1 MTNRVL
7 FLADILIAIAVAR
20 PVFAADAVPTSPPMP
35 KVPDGFSIELAAGP
49 PLIERPIVA
58 AFDDEGRL
66 YVAESSGSNDPVQKQ
81 LALKPH
87 RIVRLEDTDGDGKFD
102 KRTVFADHLMFPE
115 GAMFF
120 DGSLYVS
127 APPSIWKLTD
137 KDGDGVA
144 DERVEWYQGKTLTG
158 CANDLHGPYAGPDG
172 WIYWCKGAFAEQTH
186 IVNGKEWKTKAA
198 HIFRCRPDGT
208 GFEPVMTGGMDNP
221 VGVAFMPDGE
231 RILSGTFFH
240 VNPRN
245 DGLIHAIYG
254 GVYGKDHGVLD
265 GHTRTGELMPI
276 MDPLSAAAA
285 CGLERYDSDVFG
297 ADYRDNLFLC
307 QFNLRKVSRH
317 ILKPEGATYK
327 TEDSDFVSSDFV
339 DFHPTDVKMDA
350 DGSLLVI
357 DTGGWYKLCCPT
369 SQLWKPD
376 VVGGIYRVR
385 KIGAK
390 PSADPRGKGINW
402 TRQTVDELGTLLG
415 DKRPA
420 VRKRACHEFVIRE
433 DAREFTE
440 SAALDLAPFPRD
452 ADRGGRPKRVLDQTR
467 EQSDAVLARVWVDA
481 QTDTSGSRKIIREFY
496 LTFGS
501 ERVRHAALASISLHR
516 DADALPQLVRI
527 VCDDNSSAIRRIAAE
542 AIGRI
547 GDRHAVQNLLQAA
560 AKSDDRTLQH
570 SIIYA
575 LIELADPVA
584 TRRGLEST
592 SHDTIAAALIAL
604 DQMPG
609 GNIKPADVIPH
620 LGASDETL
628 RQAARWVVS
637 QHSDWGGELAQWFT
651 QQLKAL
657 PSSSEPKAATAT
669 DDPLQ
674 SMLVKFAANPTV
686 QQLLADAAT
695 KHDLPAGAR
704 TLALRVMVGSALP
717 APPKSW
723 VVAIAS
729 AIAGSDAKQLP
740 LALAAARRFP
750 LATAGDPK
758 ASQALATIADE
769 KKYPLELRVEALAVL
784 VGKRPQ
790 RSDSQFDLLLHSLS
804 SEMPV
809 TVRSAAAD
817 ALSKSQLSP
826 AQLDKLCGAIETASP
841 LELNRLLKPFDRST
855 DEALGLKLVSALKK
869 SPSLASLRL
878 DLLREALAK
887 YSPNVQHGVTE
898 LESLVNVDAAAQR
911 KRIEELL
918 PLVAKGDIRRGHA
931 VFYSSKA
938 TCSSCHRLGYA
949 GGTTGPELTHVG
961 KTRTERDI
969 LESILFPSL
978 SFVRSYEP
986 MLITTVDGKAIN
998 GVIRDETAKEYVL
1011 ATGPNQEVRIAHEDV
1026 DSIQPGTV
1034 SIMPAGLDKQLTPQE
1049 LADLV
1054 AFLKNGAGK

>member
-7 FLADILIAIAVAR
+7 FLGCCLIAIAVAQS
-20 PVFAADAVPTSPPMP
+20 VLAADNVPPSPPMP

-102 KRTVFADHLMFPE
+102 KRTVFADHMMFPE

-208 GFEPVMTGGMDNP
+208 DFEPVMTGGMDNP

-265 GHTRTGELMPI
+265 GHPRTGELMPI

-317 ILKPEGATYK
+317 ILKPDGSTYK

-390 PSADPRGKGINW
+390 PPSDPRGRTIAWAK
-402 TRQTVDELGTLLG
+402 QTVAQLWSLLG
-415 DKRPA
+415 DNRPA
-420 VRKRACHEFVIRE
+420 VRQRATREFVHRCHSE
-433 DAREFTE
+433 DAIALIKSLADRTANDDTLGNPPITKDAAVAAAHT
-440 SAALDLAPFPRD
+440 AAL
-452 ADRGGRPKRVLDQTR
+452 
-467 EQSDAVLARVWVDA
+467 ARFWAIA
-481 QTDTSGSRKIIREFY
+481 QVGTGMSETVVHHCLNDKDTS
-496 LTFGS
+496 
-501 ERVRHAALASISLHR
+501 VRHAALSTVGLYRYNPAVS
-516 DADALPQLVRI
+516 DAQQLVREG
-527 VCDDNSSAIRRIAAE
+527 AAPERRVAAE
-542 AIGRI
+542 ALGRM
-547 GDRHAVQNLLQAA
+547 GVVSSVPYLLAA
-560 AKSDDRTLQH
+560 AASADDRAQQH

-575 LIELADPVA
+575 MIELADASA
-584 TRRGLEST
+584 TRDGLASK
-592 SHDTIAAALIAL
+592 SPKTIAAALIAL

-609 GNIKPADVIPH
+609 GAIRPADVIPH

-637 QHSDWGGELAQWFT
+637 QHSDWGGELAQWFN
-651 QQLKAL
+651 QQLKSL
-657 PSSSEPKAATAT
+657 PSGSEPKSVSAA

-674 SMLVKFAANPTV
+674 SMLVTFAADPTV
-686 QQLLADAAT
+686 QQLLADATT
-695 KHDLPAGAR
+695 KHDLPVAAKA
-704 TLALRVMVGSALP
+704 LALRVMVGSTLK

-723 VVAIAS
+723 VAAIAS
-729 AIAGSDAKQLP
+729 AVAGADAVQLP
-740 LALAAARRFP
+740 LAMAAAHRFP

-758 ASQALATIADE
+758 ASQALAAIADE

-804 SEMPV
+804 SETPV

-855 DEALGLKLVSALKK
+855 DEALGLKLVSSLKK

-887 YSPNVQHGVTE
+887 YDPNVQHGVTE

-1026 DSIQPGTV
+1026 DTIQPGTV
-1034 SIMPAGLDKQLTPQE
+1034 SIMPAGLDKQLTTQE

-1054 AFLKNGAGK
+1054 AFLKNGAGH